1 MILSANAI
9 PRDIVTPFEPKTN
22 IFYGKR
28 RLSYGL
34 SYCGYDVRIK
44 QGMWLWPL
52 WGRLASTVERFKMP
66 LDVVGT
72 VNDKSSW
79 ARRMVA
85 VQNTVIEPGWEG
97 YLTIELSNNSFL
109 PVYIPAGAP
118 IAQILFHRIEAPMNV
133 GYEGKYQ
140 NQGDAPQKAL

>member
-9 PRDIVTPFEPKTN
+9 PRDIVEPFHPKTQLH
-22 IFYGKR
+22 YGKS

-44 QGMWLWPL
+44 QGLWLWPL
-52 WGRLASTVERFKMP
+52 MGRLASTVERFKMP

-97 YLTIELSNNSFL
+97 WLTIELSNNSWK
-109 PVYIPAGAP
+109 PIYIPAGAP
-118 IAQILFHRIEAPMNV
+118 IAQILFHRIEQPLSI

-140 NQGDAPQKAL
+140 GQHDAPQEAL